1 MRDRGSADD
10 EPQAS
15 LWDRLRGVH
24 KARSANRYVAR
35 PTRRSATPGVPAAR
49 RQSYGGQAHRRQPES
64 IGYAIGFVLIL
75 LTLGAFAYVGIDWAT
90 GAGKVAGLGGALPV
104 PSPSPVSV
112 VATAIPSPSAVASP
126 PPAETTYTV
135 KAGDIP
141 DSIARE
147 HGVSLTSLL
156 QLNNITDPTGLQIG
170 QQLRIP
176 PRGTR

>member
-1 MRDRGSADD
+1 VNPEDQGLRG
-10 EPQAS
+10 
-15 LWDRLRGVH
+15 LWDRLRGVQ

-35 PTRRSATPGVPAAR
+35 PTRRTSAPGVPAAR

-90 GAGKVAGLGGALPV
+90 GAGKVAGLGQTAAA
-104 PSPSPVSV
+104 PSPSPAAV
-112 VATAIPSPSAVASP
+112 VVTAIPSPSAVASP

-156 QLNNITDPTGLQIG
+156 QLNNITDPTSLQIG